1 MNMIEAKQFE
11 YAIEVHREIWIKK
24 NNSYIEPINYE
35 ILWECEYGFLI
46 FNTYKK
52 ISKTPILYEIFKN
65 GETYTHE
72 AIFPNK
78 NSNIFSYIR
87 FYLSDYFSNLFSE
100 HLLIYE
106 RPEKLLQ
113 FVHEIPFQKDSPT
126 KIDKSTIYNVSKPFS
141 DNKLEFLNISENFN
155 LDPVSLIKV
164 SKSSEN

>member
-11 YAIEVHREIWIKK
+11 YAIELHREEWT
-24 NNSYIEPINYE
+24 NNSHIEPINYE

-52 ISKTPILYEIFKN
+52 SLETPILYEIFKN
-65 GETYTHE
+65 GKIYTQTDIITDRK
-72 AIFPNK
+72 AG
-78 NSNIFSYIR
+78 IFSYIK
-87 FYLSDYFSNLFSE
+87 FYLSDRFFDSCSK
-100 HLLIYE
+100 HRSIYKN
-106 RPEKLLQ
+106 PEKLLQ

>member
-11 YAIEVHREIWIKK
+11 YAIELHREGWT
-24 NNSYIEPINYE
+24 NNSHIEPINYE

-72 AIFPNK
+72 DILTDRNAG
-78 NSNIFSYIR
+78 IFSYIK
-87 FYLSDYFSNLFSE
+87 FYLSDYFSDLFSK
-100 HLLIYE
+100 HCSIYE
-106 RPEKLLQ
+106 HPEKLLQ
-113 FVHEIPFQKDSPT
+113 FVHEIPFQKYSPT
-126 KIDKSTIYNVSKPFS
+126 KIDTSTIYNVSKPFS
-141 DNKLEFLNISENFN
+141 DNKLEFLNISENFY

-164 SKSSEN
+164 PKSSEN